1 MHQANGDTRLR
12 AACIDHVDLVARRT
26 RCSATRRGGERS
38 KALEG
43 PRYLLH
49 LLLLLLLFLP
59 SYVLLRVLAFL
70 FLAQMYR
77 TEPNR
82 DRRDARER
90 EQNRTERNVG
100 VLSIPAYTRGRA
112 CPRLRGCTCTR
123 VCFFNEIYYRTPNAS
138 GARGEGAAVR
148 VLPTRPL
155 SLSFSLSRSSPSVL
169 TGVANVVAL
178 DVNRAAEP
186 ACR

>member
-90 EQNRTERNVG
+90 EQNRTEQNGTSEFSVSLHTRAG
-100 VLSIPAYTRGRA
+100 APALVY
-112 CPRLRGCTCTR
+112 
-123 VCFFNEIYYRTPNAS
+123 V
-138 GARGEGAAVR
+138 AVR
-148 VLPTRPL
+148 VRACVFSTRFITELLMLRGHEERVLPCGFFPPVPYL
-155 SLSFSLSRSSPSVL
+155 SLSLSLVRPL
-169 TGVANVVAL
+169 L
-178 DVNRAAEP
+178 F
-186 ACR
+186 